1 MTDSSRYLVSRFAA
15 LWCTGLTLRL
25 TVLAVPPLSPRIQ
38 DELGLTQAEL
48 AAFTTLPVLLLA
60 VGAPVGAALIARTGP
75 RTAVVAGLV
84 VIAASSGL
92 RGMGGMYVL
101 FALTFVMGMAIAAI
115 QPAMPDLVQTWVP
128 ARAGRATATWVNGML
143 VGEVLAAALTL
154 PVVLPLAGQSWRIAL
169 GLWSLPVVA
178 VAVFV
183 GVLRGRGAAAHRP
196 TPVPPGE
203 RRHWLPQWRSGTVWR
218 LGLLQG
224 ASSVVY
230 FGVNAFLPSYLHQT
244 GQPALVG
251 AALTTLNAAQLPAT
265 VLLAVVPTKVTTG
278 RGFIAALGVGG
289 LLGVGV
295 MVSGGAW
302 AVLVG
307 AALTGFAAGAGIT
320 VAFTLP
326 VLVAAPGEAH
336 RVSAGMI
343 TIGYALAFVLPLLGG
358 VAWDL
363 TGVPVLGFLPALVSA
378 AGMLVL
384 APTMRRAP

>member
-1 MTDSSRYLVSRFAA
+1 MTGSSGYLVSRFAA
-15 LWCTGLTLRL
+15 LWCAGLTLRL

-38 DELGLTQAEL
+38 DELGLTQTAL

-60 VGAPVGAALIARTGP
+60 VGAPLGAAVISRTGP
-75 RTAVVAGLV
+75 RLAVVVGLV

-92 RGMGGMYVL
+92 RGVAGVGVL
-101 FALTFVMGMAIAAI
+101 FALTFVMGLAIAAI

-128 ARAGRATATWVNGML
+128 QAAGRATATWVNGML

-154 PVVLPLAGQSWRIAL
+154 PVVLPLAGDSWRLAL
-169 GLWSLPVVA
+169 ALWSVPIVG

-183 GVLRGRGAAAHRP
+183 GVIRGGRARPAAETRGWMP
-196 TPVPPGE
+196 D
-203 RRHWLPQWRSGTVWR
+203 WRSGIVWR

-244 GQPALVG
+244 GKPALVG
-251 AALTTLNAAQLPAT
+251 AALTTLNVAQLPAT
-265 VLLAVVPTKVTTG
+265 VLLAFLRTSVLTG
-278 RGFIAALGVGG
+278 RVFIATLGAIGAVG
-289 LLGVGV
+289 LAI
-295 MVSGGAW
+295 MVSGGTT

-307 AALTGFAAGAGIT
+307 SGVTGFAAGAGIT

-326 VLVAAPGEAH
+326 VLFAGRGDAH

-343 TIGYALAFVLPLLGG
+343 TIGYALAFLLPLLGG
-358 VAWDL
+358 AIWDL
-363 TGVPVLGFLPALVSA
+363 TGVPVLGFLPAFVSA
-378 AGMLVL
+378 AGIVVL
-384 APTMRRAP
+384 GATMRRTA